1 MLRQYPAT
9 PPETRIVDI
18 GCALDLLAAAVMQR
32 GEQHVYEPVWIAGPN
47 YLSCLYANRGGPA
60 CLVGHALAHATV
72 PVDDLVA
79 LRDDSVL
86 DLYREDRLP
95 VTLTLGAL
103 VVLHEAQRCQDSGW
117 PWGEVLTHATEV
129 AGRFLD
135 LQPDTVVDRSI
146 QLSDVTELTIAVGA
160 GDLA

>member
-1 MLRQYPAT
+1 MVRHHPAA

-32 GEQHVYEPVWIAGPN
+32 GEHHVYEPVWIDGPN
-47 YLSCLYANRGGPA
+47 YLSCLYANRGAPA

-72 PVDDLVA
+72 TVDDLVA
-79 LRDDSVL
+79 LRDDNVL
-86 DLYREDRLP
+86 DLYREGRLP

-103 VVLHEAQRCQDSGW
+103 VVLHEAQRCQDNGW
-117 PWGEVLTHATEV
+117 PWGAVLAHATDV

-135 LQPDTVVDRSI
+135 LEPDTVVDRSI
-146 QLSDVTELTIAVGA
+146 QLSAVTELTIAVGA
-160 GDLA
+160 RDLA